1 MNKEK
6 YITPDVE
13 AFEVKADDV
22 IRTSLFEV
30 NSSDELEK
38 AGESYFTG
46 TGIED
51 LFK

>member
-13 AFEVKADDV
+13 AFEVKDTDI
-22 IRTSLFEV
+22 IRTSIFEAD
-30 NSSDELEK
+30 SADELEQ
-38 AGESYFTG
+38 AGSGYFEG
-46 TGIED
+46 TDIED